1 MIKVE
6 SFELDH
12 RLVKAPYVRKVKTE
26 HGIDG
31 GTISKF
37 DLRFMQPN
45 EEVLPTAAIHT
56 MEHLLAGFMREKLD
70 GIIDISPMGCR
81 TGFYL
86 VAWGDV
92 QVKAVIDA
100 LEYGL
105 KSIIDAEEIPAAN
118 SVQCGNYKD
127 HSLPL
132 AKSYAE
138 SVVRAG
144 ISDDIYK

>member
-1 MIKVE
+1 MVKVE

-26 HGIDG
+26 HGAEG

-92 QVKAVIDA
+92 EVKKVIDA
-100 LEYGL
+100 LEHSL
-105 KSIIDAEEIPAAN
+105 KSIIDAKEIPAAN
-118 SVQCGNYKD
+118 IVQCGTYKD
-127 HSLPL
+127 HSLQL
-132 AKSYAE
+132 AKEYAE
-138 SVVRAG
+138 YILRKG
-144 ISDDIYK
+144 ITDEVYR